1 MLTTIQNKKEYET
14 ALDRVEEL
22 SMDLPDVNSE
32 EGRELMH
39 LGNLID
45 QYEEKEF
52 PLN

>member
-1 MLTTIQNKKEYET
+1 MIQNKKDYEA

-32 EGRELMH
+32 EGRELMQ
-39 LGNLID
+39 LGYLID

-52 PLN
+52 SIN